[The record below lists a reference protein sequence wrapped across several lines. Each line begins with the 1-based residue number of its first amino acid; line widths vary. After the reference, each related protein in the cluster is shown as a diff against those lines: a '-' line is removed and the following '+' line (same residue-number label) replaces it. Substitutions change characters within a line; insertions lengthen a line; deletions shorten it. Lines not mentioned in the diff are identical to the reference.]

1 MHDSKKLTMYN
12 VPAKPATIFMDRYV
26 IGKQALFFTS

>member
-1 MHDSKKLTMYN
+1 MHASEKTDC

-26 IGKQALFFTS
+26 IGKQALFFYQ